1 MRVCVSFNLNLT
13 CDMCT
18 VQPSCFHHLYIFF
31 RFGDLSTNYL
41 NDRISKIIKEVSYD
55 RLNKLYRSEGIDIL
69 SQSDSSNPG
78 TPVPFDGVGCP
89 NGGFKVG
96 EDDTLFGQ
104 YDSLPLLDSFPSA
117 ATTNNGQQTK
127 GKGLLYFLDDAKEPA
142 RCLEKFESE
151 FYGESQ
157 FRSLYSADFRNTSL
171 TLAHANATR
180 IVEYDIKRVL
190 HHVDIAAA
198 SKFTNLLVQES
209 QKYVKIN

>member
-1 MRVCVSFNLNLT
+1 M
-13 CDMCT
+13 
-18 VQPSCFHHLYIFF
+18 
-31 RFGDLSTNYL
+31 STNYI
-41 NDRISKIIKEVSYD
+41 NDRISKIIKEASYE
-55 RLNKLYRSEGIDIL
+55 RLNKLYRSEGIDL
-69 SQSDSSNPG
+69 ECKSDLTPG
-78 TPVPFDGVGCP
+78 TPGALPGDSSGI
-89 NGGFKVG
+89 K
-96 EDDTLFGQ
+96 DDDHLFCQ

-117 ATTNNGQQTK
+117 NSGQQTK

-157 FRSLYSADFRNTSL
+157 FRSLYCADFRNTSL
-171 TLAHANATR
+171 SLAHANGTR

-209 QKYVKIN
+209 QK

>member
-1 MRVCVSFNLNLT
+1 M
-13 CDMCT
+13 
-18 VQPSCFHHLYIFF
+18 
-31 RFGDLSTNYL
+31 
-41 NDRISKIIKEVSYD
+41 SYD
-55 RLNKLYRSEGIDIL
+55 RLNKLYRSEGLDLL

-78 TPVPFDGVGCP
+78 TPVPFEQGGGCFNGAFNKVG
-89 NGGFKVG
+89 G
-96 EDDTLFGQ
+96 EDDILFGQ

-117 ATTNNGQQTK
+117 ATTNGGLGCGGGGGVQQTK

-209 QKYVKIN
+209 QKYV